1 MDSSSLSSG
10 APSLFVV
17 KVAVCLFASAF
28 AGAVSAQTFPT
39 RPITLYVPFVSGT
52 TDTMARK
59 VAEVAARHL
68 GQPVVVE
75 NKPGAGGTLGPVQ
88 MAKTA
93 KPDGYTLSL
102 IPSSLFRYPY
112 MQKVDWD
119 PIQDFTYIAGLSI
132 DAMSIQTYADSPFR
146 TFEDM
151 VRWARANPGKLS
163 YGTPGAGT
171 SMHLLIETAAA
182 KLGIEV
188 LHIPYKGGSDLI
200 KALLARETM
209 VTVDTAGTIYPHVIA
224 GKARYLAQFN
234 ETRASYMRDVP
245 TAKELGIDMVYTI
258 GVGIA
263 GPRGLPEAIVGRLH
277 EAFRKGLEDPETLAL
292 LDTLKKDPWPIGPAA
307 YTAWAKASYQQERA
321 MVERA
326 GMLVK

>member
-1 MDSSSLSSG
+1 MNLHCRL
-10 APSLFVV
+10 A
-17 KVAVCLFASAF
+17 VAMSAGLCLF
-28 AGAVSAQTFPT
+28 GAVAAGGVAAQTYPS

-52 TDTMARK
+52 TDTLARK

-75 NKPGAGGTLGPVQ
+75 NKPGAGGTLGPVL
-88 MAKTA
+88 MARTA

-119 PIQDFTYIAGLSI
+119 PIQDFTYVTGLSI
-132 DAMSIQTYADSPFR
+132 DAMSFQTSADSPFK

-171 SMHLLIETAAA
+171 SMHLLTETAAA

-188 LHIPYKGGSDLI
+188 LHIPYKGGSDTI
-200 KALLARETM
+200 RALLAHETM
-209 VTVDTAGTIYPHVIA
+209 VTVDTAGTTYPYVA
-224 GKARYLAQFN
+224 SGRARYLVQFN
-234 ETRASYMRDVP
+234 ETRANYMRDVP
-245 TAKELGIDMVYTI
+245 TAKELGIDIVYTI
-258 GVGIA
+258 AVGIA
-263 GPRGLPEAIVGRLH
+263 GPRGLPEAIVSRLH
-277 EAFRKGLEDPETLAL
+277 EAFRKGLEDPETVKL
-292 LDTLKKDPWPIGPAA
+292 LDTLKKDPWLVGPAD
-307 YTAWAKASYQQERA
+307 YTAWAKASYLQERA